1 LSHKASRQ
9 PAQATVEAAL
19 AALLFG
25 IVVAVAVQVG
35 FWAYADNITLAAAQE
50 AARAASAQGSDLEHG
65 LEVGNA
71 LLKGGLGP
79 SAHVVT
85 LTGRE
90 DATSVI
96 VDVSGGWPLGLGTD
110 SPLSLPLDNE
120 VRMLKQIWTP

>member
-1 LSHKASRQ
+1 M
-9 PAQATVEAAL
+9 

-25 IVVAVAVQVG
+25 ALVAVAVQVG
-35 FWAYADNITLAAAQE
+35 FWAYADNVTLAAAQE
-50 AARAASAQGSDLEHG
+50 AARAASAQGSNLDHG

-71 LLKGGLGP
+71 LLQGGLGP

-90 DATSVI
+90 DATSVTI
-96 VDVSGGWPLGLGTD
+96 DVSGGWPLGLGTA

-120 VRMLKQIWTP
+120 VRVLKQSWTP